1 MLLASHFKLHNLLLI
16 VDRNF
21 SITLDKTEDVM
32 KLENLQKKIQA
43 FGFETSIVD
52 GHNYSK
58 ILSKLR
64 KFKFKKSRKPTCI
77 ICKTKKGK
85 GSGFLEFDLK
95 FHHSVPNE
103 LEYKNILHDL
113 EVTK

>member
-1 MLLASHFKLHNLLLI
+1 

-43 FGFETSIVD
+43 FGFETSIID

-58 ILSKLR
+58 ILSKLK
-64 KFKFKKSRKPTCI
+64 KFKIKKSGKPTCI

-85 GSGFLEFDLK
+85 GSITLESDLK
-95 FHHSVPNE
+95 FHHSVPSE
-103 LEYKNILHDL
+103 VEYKNILHDL
-113 EVTK
+113 GAEK